1 MQKLSVII
9 PLYNQAK
16 SIGRLLDSLL
26 AQSIPLEIIVVNDMS
41 TDESAEEVLKRKS
54 NFHSLKLVNNE
65 KKLYAMHSRLH
76 GLAFAGCKYIMF
88 ADGDDDIIG
97 TNNLEQALSEVSAGD
112 FDIGHFRVRGNNK
125 FGQEIFKDAPNTE
138 PFGKK
143 LHGLEIFDHYFDR
156 DYIAANLWGK
166 LYKTSFLKRIAEK
179 VKNIPI
185 KRFDDKCM
193 VSTAML
199 FADSYLGSTTEIYHY
214 TPNNYWPKE
223 KYAARI
229 LDLYTITQN
238 MLVFMEER
246 KCPKNIKSKFL
257 AYMKRRITVNTGQLA
272 ILLGQ
277 EIQKEPLAVHKI
289 IENLAPFIDKESL
302 IQALLLANA
311 ENAGKIIQ
319 NYNVIKELPYV

>member
-1 MQKLSVII
+1 MHKLSVII

-16 SIGRLLDSLL
+16 SIGKLLDSLL

-54 NFHSLKLVNNE
+54 DFHALRLVNNE

-76 GLAFAGCKYIMF
+76 GLAFASCEYTMF

-97 TNNLEQALSEVSAGD
+97 TDNLEKALLEVSAEK

-125 FGQEIFKDAPNTE
+125 FGQELFKDAPNTE

-143 LHGLEIFDHYFDR
+143 LYQLDIFDHYLDR

-166 LYKTSFLKRIAEK
+166 LYKTSFIRQIAER

-193 VSTAML
+193 VSAAML
-199 FADSYLGSTTEIYHY
+199 FANSYLGSTTEIYHY

-223 KYAARI
+223 KFAARI
-229 LDLYTITQN
+229 LDLYTITKN
-238 MLVFMEER
+238 MLAFMAE
-246 KCPKNIKSKFL
+246 KNCPETIKSKFL

-272 ILLGQ
+272 ILLMQ
-277 EIQKEPLAVHKI
+277 EIQKNPAGIYSVLA
-289 IENLAPFIDKESL
+289 ELEPFIDKETL

-319 NYNVIKELPYV
+319 NNIIIKELPYV